1 MRLVVVLAVL
11 ISVAAQAHA
20 EGPRQSRYGPTTPRQ
35 EAAAVAAATVRYEGP
50 MLGWAGKR
58 EIVAAAVAAPTAAA
72 PTLPAPVASWAGY
85 QTPPVPPAYTPP
97 PAPMSAPPSAP
108 LPTSLYATPR
118 AAQPMAPQPVASR
131 GPAQAAAP
139 AAVDWS
145 NYRSSRVAPLGATN
159 PPAPAPAPANLYA
172 QPIAAQPIAR
182 PAATTPPPPS
192 APQPRPQPQQVAAAN
207 TGGPGARFYSV
218 DREYGMTPDAIP
230 PAGADTRVLITA
242 TDPPPEAKDA
252 VPMHGSADW
261 LAAGVR
267 GDDEDDSST
276 SKDRR
281 AKTRDEAL

>member
-1 MRLVVVLAVL
+1 MA
-11 ISVAAQAHA
+11 
-20 EGPRQSRYGPTTPRQ
+20 
-35 EAAAVAAATVRYEGP
+35 
-50 MLGWAGKR
+50 
-58 EIVAAAVAAPTAAA
+58 
-72 PTLPAPVASWAGY
+72 
-85 QTPPVPPAYTPP
+85 
-97 PAPMSAPPSAP
+97 APPSAP

-118 AAQPMAPQPVASR
+118 AAQTMAPQPVATR
-131 GPAQAAAP
+131 AP
-139 AAVDWS
+139 APAPAATPVAVDWS

-159 PPAPAPAPANLYA
+159 APAPANLYA
-172 QPIAAQPIAR
+172 QPIASQPIAR
-182 PAATTPPPPS
+182 PAAQPAAQPTATTPAPPPAS
-192 APQPRPQPQQVAAAN
+192 QPRPQQVAAAN

-230 PAGADTRVLITA
+230 PAGADARVLITA
-242 TDPPPEAKDA
+242 TDPAPEAKDA